1 MLELINSDYNVFVC
15 RKQYRLSR
23 NFSIILSE
31 KLTFFSFSYG
41 KNLQH
46 YTVFVT
52 PIKVCCACL

>member
-1 MLELINSDYNVFVC
+1 MLELINSDYYVFVC

-41 KNLQH
+41 KNLQD
-46 YTVFVT
+46 TVFVT
-52 PIKVCCACL
+52 PIEVCCACL